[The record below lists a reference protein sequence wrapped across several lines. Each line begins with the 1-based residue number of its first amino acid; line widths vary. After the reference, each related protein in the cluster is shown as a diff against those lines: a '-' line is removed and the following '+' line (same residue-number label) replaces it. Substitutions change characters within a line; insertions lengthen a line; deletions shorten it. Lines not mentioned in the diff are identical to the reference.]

1 MTLFSNNPTKTL
13 LLEILDFLKY
23 KVDTDQC
30 TPEEIRKFSD
40 IAIEQLDTLA
50 TTQEIADFY
59 GQKVENVHNV
69 LKRRPIPKDK
79 QPKRRIYF
87 SFNLFASW
95 KPKSWQRKNHKSK

>member
-1 MTLFSNNPTKTL
+1 MTLFSQNPTKKL
-13 LLEILDFLKY
+13 LLEILDFLRY

-30 TPEEIRKFSD
+30 TAEEIRKFSD

-50 TTQEIADFY
+50 TTEDIAKFY
-59 GQKVENVHNV
+59 DQPLYNVHNI

-79 QPKRRIYF
+79 LPKRRVYF

-95 KPKSWQRKNHKSK
+95 KPKSWKRKDA